1 MRFMENDMETLRKM
15 NMNITDMGIRGRILI
30 AEDNDNIRNTLSNLL
45 KNIGYN
51 VDSVDNGF
59 DARKKMSFEN
69 YDVLLSDILM
79 PGIDG
84 IELLKDIRENYG
96 DIPVI
101 LITGNQNLESAK
113 EAIRWGAFDYI
124 TKPFVELSDIVYSIK
139 RAVEKSYLQRERENL
154 IYELDRKNIHLK
166 NVVRELDRKNA
177 SLDFMV
183 RDLQLAMNLS
193 GIMTSERN
201 IDVMLEKMNGDIFE
215 LFDVTAW
222 GALLYSNDE
231 RCKVKLINV
240 RKSSEELDNNLIS
253 MVVRDFHRASGIR
266 IEENMVEVEKKDFF
280 LAETVSG
287 NKHYISELLT
297 VGKKVIGLLFLYT
310 EFREGLETSKLNTL
324 SLISG
329 QLSASLENYNLIEQL
344 TDSNQELKK
353 LSEFKDEVL
362 GIAAHD
368 LRSPLSAISMT
379 GMLLRDFGERM
390 DEIETKE
397 AIDGIVQKAQ
407 YLTGMLNEL
416 LDISVIESGS
426 ILLKKRLGDVAEV
439 IRAHCHQV
447 APLARSK
454 NIEIEEEIPDTLPHA
469 EFDTGKIGEVLDNLL
484 TNAIKY
490 TSPGGKVKVVAR
502 SIEDAVEICISD
514 TGLGIREDE
523 LKKLFKKFSRT
534 SAKPT
539 GGETSIGLGLAIAKK
554 IVDIHEGKIW
564 VESEYGKGSKF
575 YFTIP
580 LGNKIIENISVQI
593 KSQQ

>member
-1 MRFMENDMETLRKM
+1 MENDMETLRKM